1 MEKLRLK
8 YKAGAPANGRTLVGV
23 VGSGD
28 LEVLAE
34 PGPAGSTVVDVCTSV
49 DGSGPLWRAQLAR
62 LFADPTLP
70 ALKLEI
76 NDFGATPGVVQ
87 MRVAQVLEEIGHE

>member
-1 MEKLRLK
+1 MEQLRLEF
-8 YKAGAPANGRTLVGV
+8 KAGAPANGRALVGV

-34 PGPAGSTVVDVCTSV
+34 PGPAGSTVVDVRTSV
-49 DGSGPLWRAQLAR
+49 DGSGRLWQAQLAR
-62 LFADPTLP
+62 VFADPGLP
-70 ALKLEI
+70 ALRLEI

-87 MRVAQVLEEIGHE
+87 MRINQILEEIGHE

>member
-1 MEKLRLK
+1 MEKIHLEYPAQRP
-8 YKAGAPANGRTLVGV
+8 APRRCHVGV

-34 PGPAGSTVVDVCTSV
+34 PGTDGRTVIDISTSV
-49 DGSGPLWRAQLAR
+49 DGSGPVWTAQMER
-62 LFADPTLP
+62 LFAAGQLP
-70 ALKLEI
+70 AVKLEI

-87 MRVAQVLEEIGHE
+87 MRIAQAFEEIGHD